1 MQSFDYKNSSYLSA
15 MINSSVKKSNQ
26 YKNSYYIWN
35 SYFRNSLLGQFDLK
49 IGVANVAEL
58 PRENSKKYLFTY
70 FLSVK
75 TLTIDKSTCR
85 KILSPNL
92 LLTATC

>member
-1 MQSFDYKNSSYLSA
+1 M
-15 MINSSVKKSNQ
+15 
-26 YKNSYYIWN
+26 
-35 SYFRNSLLGQFDLK
+35 
-49 IGVANVAEL
+49 AEL

-85 KILSPNL
+85 EEEFEFCWNSLADEHNTVAKSTIRLVKWDKFIFGTP
-92 LLTATC
+92 